1 MDKFKRFR
9 FFFYLPIIIIGL
21 LCTIVFDWA
30 LYVQEEKTLQNWMQQ
45 IADAE
50 ILHLNRAMDRYINI
64 SAAIEDHLMENRGL
78 PPGDYMRNLYFY
90 SMSQSLREIE
100 IQTAPDGQVRPIY
113 PQSGSVLS
121 GFNLFGEN
129 QFAKRAAYGRAQ
141 DVVVIESGVPMADGT
156 TGMAVVRPVFM
167 DRTAD
172 KSFWG
177 YIVVAV
183 DQDKLVHEANID
195 RLDQMGIVYTLM
207 RKGYG
212 ESEYT
217 LIDTN
222 QNSTHRAIDAWST
235 IQSSGTVD
243 GDEWRLIMHPT
254 GGWVNFWL
262 LFISTWAGLITT
274 FIIAWL
280 WQRNKRLR
288 FIGETDALTGV
299 FNRKGGDIAV
309 DKYLRTNPRKSAM
322 VIAVDVDNFKIIN
335 DVYGH
340 AAGDLALKTFVRDM
354 KRIFGANAI
363 ITRNGGDEFVIFCPY
378 NNKEGVFN
386 DMRRFTEEPHI
397 FGFNDKE
404 IHFTSS
410 LGCAAYPEQGSNYGN
425 LCIKADFALYG
436 AKIDGKSGWRKFD
449 SSLTELRH
457 RFQFGF
463 NLSDMAN
470 GMPGAMIVY
479 KADKSGKLLF
489 ASHMAIDFFG
499 CTDWDDFMKYT
510 RTAVWKLIYT
520 EDLQYIRSEIKR
532 QTHLEKNK
540 NNIHFVNHRIVTKD
554 GRVREVEIIGRLRHN
569 AFYGNLYYVTLYD
582 REQKLENLSS
592 DKHPCKN
599 KHVGMK
605 PDEKKDDK

>member
-50 ILHLNRAMDRYINI
+50 ILRLNRAMDMYINI

-322 VIAVDVDNFKIIN
+322 VIAVDVDNFKSSTTST
-335 DVYGH
+335 V
-340 AAGDLALKTFVRDM
+340 
-354 KRIFGANAI
+354 
-363 ITRNGGDEFVIFCPY
+363 
-378 NNKEGVFN
+378 
-386 DMRRFTEEPHI
+386 MR
-397 FGFNDKE
+397 
-404 IHFTSS
+404 
-410 LGCAAYPEQGSNYGN
+410 QGI
-425 LCIKADFALYG
+425 L
-436 AKIDGKSGWRKFD
+436 
-449 SSLTELRH
+449 H
-457 RFQFGF
+457 
-463 NLSDMAN
+463 
-470 GMPGAMIVY
+470 
-479 KADKSGKLLF
+479 
-489 ASHMAIDFFG
+489 
-499 CTDWDDFMKYT
+499 
-510 RTAVWKLIYT
+510 
-520 EDLQYIRSEIKR
+520 
-532 QTHLEKNK
+532 
-540 NNIHFVNHRIVTKD
+540 
-554 GRVREVEIIGRLRHN
+554 
-569 AFYGNLYYVTLYD
+569 
-582 REQKLENLSS
+582 
-592 DKHPCKN
+592 
-599 KHVGMK
+599 
-605 PDEKKDDK
+605 

>member
-262 LFISTWAGLITT
+262 LFIST
-274 FIIAWL
+274 
-280 WQRNKRLR
+280 
-288 FIGETDALTGV
+288 
-299 FNRKGGDIAV
+299 
-309 DKYLRTNPRKSAM
+309 
-322 VIAVDVDNFKIIN
+322 
-335 DVYGH
+335 
-340 AAGDLALKTFVRDM
+340 
-354 KRIFGANAI
+354 
-363 ITRNGGDEFVIFCPY
+363 
-378 NNKEGVFN
+378 
-386 DMRRFTEEPHI
+386 
-397 FGFNDKE
+397 
-404 IHFTSS
+404 
-410 LGCAAYPEQGSNYGN
+410 
-425 LCIKADFALYG
+425 
-436 AKIDGKSGWRKFD
+436 
-449 SSLTELRH
+449 
-457 RFQFGF
+457 
-463 NLSDMAN
+463 
-470 GMPGAMIVY
+470 
-479 KADKSGKLLF
+479 
-489 ASHMAIDFFG
+489 
-499 CTDWDDFMKYT
+499 
-510 RTAVWKLIYT
+510 
-520 EDLQYIRSEIKR
+520 
-532 QTHLEKNK
+532 
-540 NNIHFVNHRIVTKD
+540 
-554 GRVREVEIIGRLRHN
+554 
-569 AFYGNLYYVTLYD
+569 
-582 REQKLENLSS
+582 
-592 DKHPCKN
+592 
-599 KHVGMK
+599 
-605 PDEKKDDK
+605 

>member
-50 ILHLNRAMDRYINI
+50 ILRLNRAMDRYINI

-207 RKGYG
+207 RKGCG

-322 VIAVDVDNFKIIN
+322 VIAVDVDNFTTST
-335 DVYGH
+335 V
-340 AAGDLALKTFVRDM
+340 
-354 KRIFGANAI
+354 
-363 ITRNGGDEFVIFCPY
+363 
-378 NNKEGVFN
+378 
-386 DMRRFTEEPHI
+386 MR
-397 FGFNDKE
+397 
-404 IHFTSS
+404 
-410 LGCAAYPEQGSNYGN
+410 QGI
-425 LCIKADFALYG
+425 L
-436 AKIDGKSGWRKFD
+436 
-449 SSLTELRH
+449 H
-457 RFQFGF
+457 
-463 NLSDMAN
+463 
-470 GMPGAMIVY
+470 
-479 KADKSGKLLF
+479 
-489 ASHMAIDFFG
+489 
-499 CTDWDDFMKYT
+499 
-510 RTAVWKLIYT
+510 
-520 EDLQYIRSEIKR
+520 
-532 QTHLEKNK
+532 
-540 NNIHFVNHRIVTKD
+540 
-554 GRVREVEIIGRLRHN
+554 
-569 AFYGNLYYVTLYD
+569 
-582 REQKLENLSS
+582 
-592 DKHPCKN
+592 
-599 KHVGMK
+599 
-605 PDEKKDDK
+605 